1 MTVHLPCFRIVRI
14 VLLSLGIYARKS
26 VKLHS
31 ILQNFTVCY
40 TMAQKNDRPHLGRKN
55 STSHTSSRAND
66 GIARTGRTT
75 LGQSGSDSP
84 MAASSLRSSLE
95 PNDSRSTYSPTPRS
109 SSSKRKQRA
118 SARGSHSPLIQNRS
132 PTSRRA
138 LRPRSSSS
146 SKRKQ
151 RAGARGSHRTHQVT
165 PRSRSRSHSPRAPT
179 HPNRSLSPTDSKPL
193 NQRKSA
199 KSGATPIVSL
209 LSSDEE
215 TKTRKV
221 ETVSSRR
228 PRSLVR
234 DDSDE
239 AKVPIVLSSDSDE
252 ANNNTEYQL
261 MVLFI
266 CSLGITL

>member
-95 PNDSRSTYSPTPRS
+95 PNDSRSTYPRTPR
-109 SSSKRKQRA
+109 
-118 SARGSHSPLIQNRS
+118 
-132 PTSRRA
+132 
-138 LRPRSSSS
+138 SSS